1 MQLKLKDK
9 RILFE
14 LEQDSRQSLGQLAK
28 KVRLK
33 KETLFYRIK
42 SLEKEEIIKKY
53 LLEIDIYKLGYQFYP
68 VLLRLQN
75 TTPAIEEEIYNYLKT
90 SQYTSWLTFCE
101 GAWDINLTALA
112 KNNFELKIFLDD
124 FLEKYSE
131 YIAEKQIFAT
141 SEITYFKRSFWLDKK
156 PNKIVSSGGEF
167 KEEIKNE
174 NLKLLRILSENARM
188 PLVEIGKKLRVN
200 PKNIAYQIKRRYPQN
215 HGKKTDNGPG

>member
-42 SLEKEEIIKKY
+42 SLEKKEIIKKY

-112 KNNFELKIFLDD
+112 KNNFELKIFFQGFPCRFLD
-124 FLEKYSE
+124 FPQNMFQG
-131 YIAEKQIFAT
+131 IQIQ
-141 SEITYFKRSFWLDKK
+141 
-156 PNKIVSSGGEF
+156 
-167 KEEIKNE
+167 
-174 NLKLLRILSENARM
+174 
-188 PLVEIGKKLRVN
+188 LVEQWSGPLNFRALSLFALQIVN
-200 PKNIAYQIKRRYPQN
+200 WWQAFLYK
-215 HGKKTDNGPG
+215 